1 MIEARQLMK
10 KFNGHTAVSQLNL
23 KIEAGEVFAL
33 LGPNGAGKTTTINL
47 FLGFLTPDGGE
58 ARVNSVNVASD
69 PVAARRQIAYI
80 PEQVVLYPRF
90 TGVENLDYFSTLA
103 GRRHTQEEL
112 LALLKRAGLNAEAAA
127 RRVST
132 YSKGM
137 RQKVGIALA
146 LATEAKVLLLD
157 EPTSGLDPAASHEFS
172 LLLRKLA
179 GDGVAILMATHD
191 LFRARE
197 DATRVGILRDGRLA
211 AEYATNDLKHV
222 DLEKLY
228 LKHLSA

>member
-1 MIEARQLMK
+1 MLDAKQLQK
-10 KFNGHTAVSQLNL
+10 RFQDKTALDKLNL
-23 KIEAGEVFAL
+23 KVEPGEIYAL

-58 ARVNSVNVASD
+58 ALVDGISVAAD
-69 PVAARRQIAYI
+69 PVAARRKIAYI
-80 PEQVVLYPRF
+80 PEQVALYPRF
-90 TGVENLDYFSTLA
+90 SGVENLEYFSRLGG
-103 GRRHTQEEL
+103 GRHSRAEL
-112 LALLKRAGLNAEAAA
+112 HALLERAGLKSDAAE
-127 RRVST
+127 RMVGT

-146 LATEAKVLLLD
+146 LATGAKALLLD

-172 LLLRKLA
+172 RLLRQLA
-179 GDGVAILMATHD
+179 GEKVAILMATHD

-197 DATRVGILRDGRLA
+197 DATRVGILLKGRIASEYHRDEFQSR
-211 AEYATNDLKHV
+211 

-228 LKHLSA
+228 LERLGA